1 MEEVLDTFPGLATF
15 FEEVLWAAIAVPDHV
30 AAKGWHV
37 MQTDG
42 QTVKELEAAVWQL
55 EM

>member
-1 MEEVLDTFPGLATF
+1 MEEVLNTLLWIAVHI
-15 FEEVLWAAIAVPDHV
+15 EEALWTAVAVPDHV